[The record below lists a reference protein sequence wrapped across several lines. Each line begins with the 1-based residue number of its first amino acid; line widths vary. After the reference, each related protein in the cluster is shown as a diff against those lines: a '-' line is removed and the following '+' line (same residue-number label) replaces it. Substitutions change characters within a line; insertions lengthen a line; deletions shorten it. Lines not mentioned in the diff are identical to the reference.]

1 MWLFAATICRRNC
14 TSTELLVQILKLF
27 GHCVHAK
34 LLALH
39 TTCTS
44 HIYYTTP
51 LSVLVF
57 NCLHNLAPSYLS
69 TMCQLVADN
78 AGRHRLRSA
87 ARGVLAVPATRMLLY
102 GPRNFAVAGPSTW
115 HSLPAP
121 LRSCRLTSMFRRDLK
136 TELFIR
142 TYH

>member
-1 MWLFAATICRRNC
+1 
-14 TSTELLVQILKLF
+14 
-27 GHCVHAK
+27 
-34 LLALH
+34 
-39 TTCTS
+39 
-44 HIYYTTP
+44 
-51 LSVLVF
+51 
-57 NCLHNLAPSYLS
+57 
-69 TMCQLVADN
+69 MCQLVADN
-78 AGRHRLRSA
+78 AGRHHLRSA
-87 ARGVLAVPATRMLLY
+87 ARGDLAVPATRMLLY